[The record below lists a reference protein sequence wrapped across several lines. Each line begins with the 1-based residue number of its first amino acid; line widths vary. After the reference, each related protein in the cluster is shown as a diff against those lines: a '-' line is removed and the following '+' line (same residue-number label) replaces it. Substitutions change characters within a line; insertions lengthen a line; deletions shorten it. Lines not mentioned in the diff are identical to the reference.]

1 MIIVGGDDMSIGCYF
16 SISALI
22 IICILTYMFFSKQRV
37 SNIET
42 KIYGIILVLTIIG
55 LTLEIVTCIWFVN
68 GVDINSIFYKFASKL
83 TSSYYM
89 LWSGLFVI
97 YIMNI
102 CNAKKYI
109 NNHFYIC
116 ILLNLIT
123 FKT

>member
-1 MIIVGGDDMSIGCYF
+1 
-16 SISALI
+16 
-22 IICILTYMFFSKQRV
+22 MFFSKQRV

-42 KIYGIILVLTIIG
+42 KIYGIILVLIIIG